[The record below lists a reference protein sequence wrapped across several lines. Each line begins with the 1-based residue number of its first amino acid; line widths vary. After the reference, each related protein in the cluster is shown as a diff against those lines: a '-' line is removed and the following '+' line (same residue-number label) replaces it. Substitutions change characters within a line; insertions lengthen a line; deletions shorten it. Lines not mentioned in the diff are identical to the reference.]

1 MILILPGNI
10 IFYMIIFYLNF
21 YRIPIHNQY
30 NAATILHEN
39 GLYQETAFSYG
50 NGILSLKKSY
60 KHISQNL
67 FPMYSICKPSIIQ
80 IKLTTCSGSLYQHPL
95 SLLHYLPLPLHYDI
109 RMSFTGILTFHSFA
123 INDICI
129 GKHTQIRIS

>member
-1 MILILPGNI
+1 MILIIPGDI

-30 NAATILHEN
+30 NEATILHEN
-39 GLYQETAFSYG
+39 GLYQETAFSYR
-50 NGILSLKKSY
+50 NGILPFKKSY

-67 FPMYSICKPSIIQ
+67 LPMYSICKPSVIQ
-80 IKLTTCSGSLYQHPL
+80 IRLTACSGSLYQQPL
-95 SLLHYLPLPLHYDI
+95 SLLQYLPLPLHYDI
-109 RMSFTGILTFHSFA
+109 RMSFTDILTFHSFA

>member
-1 MILILPGNI
+1 MILIIPGDI

-30 NAATILHEN
+30 NEATILHEN
-39 GLYQETAFSYG
+39 GLYQETAFSYR

-60 KHISQNL
+60 EHISQNL
-67 FPMYSICKPSIIQ
+67 FPMYSICKPSVIQ
-80 IKLTTCSGSLYQHPL
+80 IKLTTCSGSLYQQPL
-95 SLLHYLPLPLHYDI
+95 SLLQYLPLPLHYDI

>member
-1 MILILPGNI
+1 
-10 IFYMIIFYLNF
+10 
-21 YRIPIHNQY
+21 
-30 NAATILHEN
+30 
-39 GLYQETAFSYG
+39 
-50 NGILSLKKSY
+50 
-60 KHISQNL
+60 
-67 FPMYSICKPSIIQ
+67 MYSICKPSIIQ